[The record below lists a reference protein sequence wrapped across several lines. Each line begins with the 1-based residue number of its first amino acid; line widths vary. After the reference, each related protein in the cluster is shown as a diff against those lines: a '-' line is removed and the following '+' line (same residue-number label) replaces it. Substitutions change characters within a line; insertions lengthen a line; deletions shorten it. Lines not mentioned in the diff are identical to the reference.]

1 MIASL
6 ATKRDCQTRIIVLV
20 LTKVGIHSAQ
30 WGWPLSETFFREDFL
45 AAKLTCRD
53 RR

>member
-1 MIASL
+1 MLFGQIG
-6 ATKRDCQTRIIVLV
+6 KP
-20 LTKVGIHSAQ
+20 HSAQ

-45 AAKLTCRD
+45 AAKLTCKD